1 MHNLDV
7 PQGVNMSEPN
17 AARMYDHYLGG
28 DNNFQVDREA
38 AEHVLRIAPWIR
50 PTALENRAFL
60 GRAVRYLAQEAGIR
74 QFIDIGTGLPTQGSV
89 HEVAHAI
96 DPETRVVYADHDPIV
111 LGQSRAMLARIDN
124 ATIIRGDLRQPQG
137 IIAHP
142 DLTALIDWQEP
153 VALLLIA
160 VLHFVTDEDEPAS
173 ILEQFRQV
181 MAPGS
186 YIAISHI
193 HHDGDDDAVRR
204 ILDIYRG
211 ASVPLVVRSSDEIAA
226 LYDGFDLIE
235 PGLVPL
241 SDWRPD
247 PRSYPAG
254 EVWGL
259 GGIGWKT
266 T

>member
-1 MHNLDV
+1 
-7 PQGVNMSEPN
+7 
-17 AARMYDHYLGG
+17 
-28 DNNFQVDREA
+28 
-38 AEHVLRIAPWIR
+38 
-50 PTALENRAFL
+50 
-60 GRAVRYLAQEAGIR
+60 
-74 QFIDIGTGLPTQGSV
+74 V

-96 DPETRVVYADHDPIV
+96 DPETKVVYTDHDPIV

-124 ATIIRGDLRQPQG
+124 ATIIRGDLRQPQS

-142 DLTALIDWQEP
+142 ELATLIDWQEP

-181 MAPGS
+181 MARGS
-186 YIAISHI
+186 YLTITHI
-193 HHDGDDDAVRR
+193 HHDGDDDAVRQ

-211 ASVPLVVRSSDEIAA
+211 ASVPLVMRTSDEIAA
-226 LYDGFDLIE
+226 LYGGFDLIE

-241 SDWRPD
+241 PDWRPD

-259 GGIGWKT
+259 GGVGRKT
-266 T
+266 ALWRPLRCRPGRHRENYWAHTRTPATPHHLPLEPPRPRPPRPKRTRLGSPDCNPGLFLPQSTRRAW